1 MRGES
6 WIRRQDLQDPL
17 LNRML
22 LDRGLDDVPFF
33 ARRLKAREEHM
44 QRWRDLAP
52 LRDGP
57 VADRQV
63 AVDDPGAMAEAI
75 KAKALDLGAD
85 QAGVAALAPDL
96 IEIDKELDHE
106 FAVGIIVK
114 ETYAKVLDGP
124 DAVDV
129 EAFRVYAR
137 CAEIVTELARYIRE
151 ELGYPALAHHNGG
164 NEIQALPTLY
174 RAGFG
179 ELGKHGSLINPRF
192 GASWRPA
199 FVTTTLPLASDRPI
213 DIGVQDYCMTCRLC
227 ATACPGDAVADSADY
242 IVTDGIKRW
251 LIDTE
256 KCYPVS
262 RLRPEYCHICV
273 DVCPYIHKENG
284 SAETKSI
291 FKAFVQAR
299 KAAGFDKPKAG
310 AAESD
315 PALAGTRRE
324 IDTRV

>member
-1 MRGES
+1 MRGTS

-22 LDRGLDDVPFF
+22 LERGLDDVPFF

-57 VADRQV
+57 VAETRV
-63 AVDDPGAMAEAI
+63 EAGDPAAMAEAI
-75 KAKALDLGAD
+75 KAKVLALGAD
-85 QAGVAALAPDL
+85 QAGITTLSPDL
-96 IEIDKELDHE
+96 IEIDRDLDHT
-106 FAVGIIVK
+106 FAIGIIVK
-114 ETYAKVLDGP
+114 ETYAKVLEGP

-137 CAEIVTELARYIRE
+137 CAEIVTELARHIRE
-151 ELGYPALAHHNGG
+151 DLGYPARAHHNGG
-164 NEIQALPTLY
+164 TEIQALPTLY

-192 GASWRPA
+192 GASWRPG
-199 FVTTTLPLASDRPI
+199 FVTTDLPLAVDAPI
-213 DIGVQDYCMTCRLC
+213 EIGVQDYCMTCRLC
-227 ATACPGDAVADSADY
+227 STACPGDAVADSEDY

-291 FKAFVQAR
+291 FKSFVQAR

-315 PALAGTRRE
+315 PALAGSKRE
-324 IDTRV
+324 VDTRV